1 MPTRRHTLAAVLAM
15 LLTGAMP
22 VAMAQSSSAERPH
35 KVVIQVSDDQ
45 PAKWTLALNNARNLQ
60 QDLGA
65 GQVAVEIVVYGPGIG
80 MLKADSVAG
89 NRVAEALGAGV
100 SVIACENTMRGQ
112 KLGRDDM
119 LTGIGYASAGVVRL
133 MQRQQQGYAYIRP

>member
-1 MPTRRHTLAAVLAM
+1 M
-15 LLTGAMP
+15 
-22 VAMAQSSSAERPH
+22 
-35 KVVIQVSDDQ
+35 
-45 PAKWTLALNNARNLQ
+45 
-60 QDLGA
+60 
-65 GQVAVEIVVYGPGIG
+65 AVEIVVCGPGIG

-89 NRVAEALGAGV
+89 NQIAEAEAEALGAGV

>member
-1 MPTRRHTLAAVLAM
+1 
-15 LLTGAMP
+15 
-22 VAMAQSSSAERPH
+22 
-35 KVVIQVSDDQ
+35 
-45 PAKWTLALNNARNLQ
+45 
-60 QDLGA
+60 
-65 GQVAVEIVVYGPGIG
+65 

-112 KLGRDDM
+112 KLSRDDM